1 MAWEWDSGGPG
12 SLSHVKAA
20 LNEPHTQPGS
30 IRKTCRAI
38 EEYLAEH
45 S

>member
-1 MAWEWDSGGPG
+1 MAWEWDTGPG
-12 SLSHVKAA
+12 SLAAVKAA
-20 LNEPHTQPGS
+20 LAEHHSQPGS

>member
-1 MAWEWDSGGPG
+1 MAWEWDAGPG
-12 SLSHVKAA
+12 SLASVKAA
-20 LNEPHTQPGS
+20 LGEAHTQPGS

-38 EEYLAEH
+38 EEYLEEH

>member
-1 MAWEWDSGGPG
+1 MAWEWDTGQG
-12 SLSHVKAA
+12 SLAAVKAA
-20 LNEPHTQPGS
+20 LQEQHAQPGS

-38 EEYLAEH
+38 EDYLAEH